1 MIGDNKRAES
11 NWIIGTG
18 QDIGHHKG
26 KCHRSNRSK
35 MTIDYEADEAV
46 KGGFVAQAEVVGE
59 IVDVVVVVVVVEE
72 FVVEVDA
79 VGGVIVE

>member
-46 KGGFVAQAEVVGE
+46 KGGWSN
-59 IVDVVVVVVVVEE
+59 
-72 FVVEVDA
+72 
-79 VGGVIVE
+79 